1 MHKYTLFLFITNLIS
16 LDYLY
21 LFVLFTIFFIMKPFE
36 NKVMR
41 KGESYVNEVIVD
53 GLKLGEVSNE
63 DMDKKLHRN
72 IVYIFWKN

>member
-1 MHKYTLFLFITNLIS
+1 
-16 LDYLY
+16 
-21 LFVLFTIFFIMKPFE
+21 MKSFE